1 VSAIFSVSAVLKI
14 FLIKWMDDS
23 GKEEAKTKL
32 HRSPRLFCMTGV
44 RRQKRRYN
52 EALSIYYIVILFV
65 IYRKEITLNDIIILD
80 IIII

>member
-1 VSAIFSVSAVLKI
+1 
-14 FLIKWMDDS
+14 
-23 GKEEAKTKL
+23 
-32 HRSPRLFCMTGV
+32 MTGV

>member
-1 VSAIFSVSAVLKI
+1 MIAVRKRQKQNCTDPPG
-14 FLIKWMDDS
+14 F
-23 GKEEAKTKL
+23 
-32 HRSPRLFCMTGV
+32 FCMTGV

-52 EALSIYYIVILFV
+52 EALSIYYIVILFG